1 MHFCRQL
8 AFLSALCLLLAAPF
22 AHAQEQEALSY
33 PAPPAV
39 TDPLDQHM
47 QRIEAIYQKDPR
59 FSALPYDT
67 TLFSVRGCAPSSIA
81 NMVIAAFDVTDADI
95 AAQIVDDTLWVLCPG
110 KSYRRRPID
119 QNKLGNLLS
128 PQKMAEQAERYPG
141 LAASVGQYSG
151 TVDFTLDDFTL
162 ERVQQAIADHSESR
176 YMTTGRIS
184 VRDSWEDVIRIL
196 HALHDAGEDD
206 AMLLLAYAGA
216 GTASGTAPL
225 RTSSNGHYL
234 TLCLPVRQFME
245 TGRLY
250 VLDSMPRALFGEEYR
265 PGLAYRRCYAFVE
278 EAPDKGFNARF
289 TAARI
294 RPEIIRIDMNAES
307 LAQLDAVRAQ
317 PFASDEERSEALIA
331 KTSEIFEPFILYSTC
346 TALLRMN

>member
-1 MHFCRQL
+1 MHFYRHI
-8 AFLSALCLLLAAPF
+8 AAALLLLALSAPS
-22 AHAQEQEALSY
+22 ALAQEEEALSY

-59 FSALPYDT
+59 FEKLPYDT
-67 TLFSVRGCAPSSIA
+67 TLFSVRGCAPSSMA
-81 NMVIAAFDVTDADI
+81 NMVIAAFDVQDADI

-119 QNKLGNLLS
+119 QNKLSNLLS
-128 PQKMAEQAERYPG
+128 PQQMLDQAERYPG
-141 LAASVGQYSG
+141 LAASVGQYG
-151 TVDFTLDDFTL
+151 GAIDFTLDDFTL
-162 ERVQQAIADHSESR
+162 ERVQQAIAGHAEDK

-184 VRDSWEDVIRIL
+184 VRESWEDVIRIL
-196 HALHDAGEDD
+196 HALHAAGEDD
-206 AMLLLAYAGA
+206 ALLILAYAGA

-234 TLCLPVRQFME
+234 TLCLPVRQFIE

-294 RPEIIRIDMNAES
+294 RPEIIRIDMNADS
-307 LAQLDAVRAQ
+307 LAQLGDVRAQ
-317 PFASDEERSEALIA
+317 EFVSAEERTEALIA
-331 KTSEIFEPFILYSTC
+331 KTAEIFEPFILYSTC